1 MAQLHPY
8 ILNEKETFG
17 KIKMTAH
24 SFVEDKK
31 DWESLAACIRS
42 EQLSAKQIVD
52 TFRDNPEFASWY
64 IKTYSSKGYQHAL

>member
-31 DWESLAACIRS
+31 DWENLAACIRS
-42 EQLSAKQIVD
+42 EQLSAKQVID
-52 TFRDNPEFASWY
+52 TFRDNPDFACWY
-64 IKTYSSKGYQHAL
+64 IERYSLGEYQHAV